1 MLKITQDWIQPENK
15 SCGRKFK
22 IIQDWVQP
30 ENKSCGRKFKII
42 QDWVQPEKKSCDRK
56 YMWRLVM
63 ETQQG
68 LILET
73 TTKMQ

>member
-1 MLKITQDWIQPENK
+1 MEISHVTE
-15 SCGRKFK
+15 
-22 IIQDWVQP
+22 
-30 ENKSCGRKFKII
+30 
-42 QDWVQPEKKSCDRK
+42 K